1 VQKRANISPLIL
13 AIFIAA
19 CGYHLV
25 GTETHLPPGV
35 NTIAVDIAQN
45 KTEES
50 GLEQNFTQ
58 ELILAIK
65 SDGRIK
71 IDDRKNSQAILRSE
85 LTSVS
90 GQPISYDKFGRAS
103 LIQVTLTARV
113 YLVQAQKELWSSG
126 AISESEQYPEGDDFL
141 ANDRLRNQALVQA
154 GRRISRIAIEQLA
167 SGF

>member
-1 VQKRANISPLIL
+1 MLLFALWL
-13 AIFIAA
+13 TA

-35 NTIAVDIAQN
+35 KTIAVDIARNQ
-45 KTEES
+45 TGES

-58 ELILAIK
+58 ALLLALK

-71 IDDRKNSQAILRSE
+71 IDELKNSQAVLRSE
-85 LTSVS
+85 LSKVAD
-90 GQPISYDKFGRAS
+90 QPVSYDKFGKAN

-113 YLVQAQKELWSSG
+113 YLVQTGTGKELWSSG
-126 AISESEQYPEGDDFL
+126 AIVESEQYPEGDDFL
-141 ANDRLRNQALVQA
+141 VNDRLRRQALGQA
-154 GRRISRIAIEQLA
+154 CRRISRIAIDQLA